1 MVDEEKVKMLDLRG
15 VACPLSWARA
25 RVVLEDMR
33 RGERLALL
41 VDEGRALR
49 DIPRAAEALGYAVD
63 PPVQA
68 TAGWR
73 LVITV

>member
-1 MVDEEKVKMLDLRG
+1 MPDEEAVKTLDLRG
-15 VACPLSWARA
+15 IACPLSWARA
-25 RVVLEDMR
+25 RVVLEEMG

-63 PPVQA
+63 PPTQTA
-68 TAGWR
+68 AGWR
-73 LVITV
+73 LVVTI